1 MVTEGSKSLCSSEKG
16 IRNFAF
22 YAVLLLFSHQVI
34 FDSDPMDCSPQG
46 SSVHKFS
53 KQEYGV
59 GCHFLLQMFFLI
71 QGSNVHLL
79 LGRQILYHCATW
91 EP

>member
-1 MVTEGSKSLCSSEKG
+1 MFDCVT
-16 IRNFAF
+16 
-22 YAVLLLFSHQVI
+22 
-34 FDSDPMDCSPQG
+34 PW
-46 SSVHKFS
+46 SVAHKAPLSMEFS

-71 QGSNVHLL
+71 QGSNLCLL
-79 LGRQILYHCATW
+79 LGRQFLYHCATW